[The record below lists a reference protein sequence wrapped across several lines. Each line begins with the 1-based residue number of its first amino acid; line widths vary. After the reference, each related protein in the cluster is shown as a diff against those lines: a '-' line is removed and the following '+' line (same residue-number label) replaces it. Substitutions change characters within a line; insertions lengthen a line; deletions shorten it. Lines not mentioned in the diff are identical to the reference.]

1 MYRGTVGLDRLAHP
15 SPQVYLK
22 IEAWN
27 LDSVW
32 PRGGRGHVKEASS
45 TSSRSRQGAYRP

>member
-15 SPQVYLK
+15 SPQ
-22 IEAWN
+22 AWN

-32 PRGGRGHVKEASS
+32 PRGGQGHVKEASS
-45 TSSRSRQGAYRP
+45 ASSRSRQGAYRP